1 MAVPKKRRS
10 KSQTRIKKAAWGLD
24 KPNFV
29 PCSYCGTLTHSHRAC
44 MGCGYYNGKQVV
56 KIKVKEPKAKD

>member
-29 PCSYCGTLTHSHRAC
+29 PCSSCGTLTHSHRAC
-44 MGCGYYNGKQVV
+44 MTCGVYKEKQVV
-56 KIKVKEPKAKD
+56 QIKVKEPKTKD